1 MVVETHAVYQLKVT
15 LKHISPPIWRLIM
28 VSSSM
33 TLTDLHKTIQIAMG
47 WTNSHLHQFVN
58 DDKHYGVPDP
68 DFDDGTVEES
78 GVILGALLVSE
89 KQSLI
94 YEYDFGDGWEHSV
107 TLEKIIPTDIP
118 YYTPKCSAG
127 RRGCPPEDS
136 GGPPM
141 YGEFL
146 KAFND
151 PSHPEHQDMRDWAGD
166 QFDPE
171 RCDIEEIN
179 EMLALGPDE
188 VFVDWD

>member
-33 TLTDLHKTIQIAMG
+33 TLTDLHTTIQIAMG
-47 WTNSHLHQFVN
+47 WTNSHLHHFLV
-58 DDKHYGVPDP
+58 DGLRYGVPDP
-68 DFDDGTVEES
+68 DFDDGMVDES
-78 GVILGALLVSE
+78 GISIGSLLDSE
-89 KQSLI
+89 EQSFL
-94 YEYDFGDGWEHSV
+94 YEYDFGDGWLHNI
-107 TLEKIIPTDIP
+107 TLEKIIPTDMP
-118 YYTPKCSAG
+118 HYTPTCSAG

>member
-15 LKHISPPIWRLIM
+15 LKYIGPPIWRRIM

-33 TLTDLHKTIQIAMG
+33 TLPDLHKTIQIAMG
-47 WTNSHLHQFVN
+47 WMNSHLHQFVN

-78 GVILGALLVSE
+78 GVALGSLLVSE
-89 KQSLI
+89 KQSLL

-107 TLEKIIPTDIP
+107 TLEKIIPTDMP
-118 YYTPKCSAG
+118 HYTPTCSAG

-151 PSHPEHQDMRDWAGD
+151 PAHPEHQNMKDWAGD